1 MAGYLLLLE
10 KAEVSAGASGTW
22 VYTSQCPVRTNIVLQ
37 AIKKSKSGPYVN
49 NNNVTR
55 TARLPERCKTTEA
68 SDQ

>member
-10 KAEVSAGASGTW
+10 KAEVSTGASGTW

-49 NNNVTR
+49 NNNVT
-55 TARLPERCKTTEA
+55 
-68 SDQ
+68 